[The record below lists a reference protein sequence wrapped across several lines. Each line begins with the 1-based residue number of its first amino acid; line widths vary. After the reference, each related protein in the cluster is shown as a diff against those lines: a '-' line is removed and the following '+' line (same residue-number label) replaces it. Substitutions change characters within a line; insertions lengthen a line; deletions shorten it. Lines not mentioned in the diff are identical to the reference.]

1 MSIEITIWLAA
12 LLLAVVLLYL
22 GWRALGNFFFTRYS
36 KPKIMPIDQRPSDYG
51 LRYRDIEFETEDG
64 IELKAWLVL
73 PPDFADGERRPAVIT
88 THGYS
93 TNRSDIIV
101 RTVAVAKAGF
111 VAFTFDWR
119 RCGESEG
126 EASTG
131 GVAERMDI
139 RAAVNTLTQQHEID
153 PTRIAIYGFSMGAV
167 MAILHAADDKR
178 IKAVAADSPYVNMKE
193 ITRQIIRSMFIPPN
207 IFMASSAAAFKRK
220 FGAPMESI
228 DVAAAAARISPRPLL
243 ILKGE
248 KDRVVPPWHPQ
259 AVFDAALEPKRI
271 EINPNGGHFDNASPE
286 TLAGVVIPFLRGALT

>member
-1 MSIEITIWLAA
+1 MSIEIMIWLAA
-12 LLLAVVLLYL
+12 AVLVVVLLYL
-22 GWRALGNFFFTRYS
+22 GWRALGSYFFARYS
-36 KPKIMPIDQRPSDYG
+36 KPKITPNDQRPSDYG

-64 IELKAWLVL
+64 LELKAWLVL
-73 PPDFADGERRPAVIT
+73 PPDFSDGDKRPAVIT

-101 RTVAVAKAGF
+101 RSVAVARAGF
-111 VAFTFDWR
+111 VVFTFDWR

-139 RAAVNTLTQQHEID
+139 RAAVNTLTQQREID
-153 PTRIAIYGFSMGAV
+153 PERIAFYGFSMGAV
-167 MAILHAADDKR
+167 MAILHAAEDSR
-178 IKAVAADSPYVNMKE
+178 IKAVAADSPYVSMKE
-193 ITRQIIRSMFIPPN
+193 ITRHIIKSMFIPPS

-228 DVAAAAARISPRPLL
+228 DIAAAAARISPRPLL
-243 ILKGE
+243 ILKGD
-248 KDRVVPPWHPQ
+248 KDKVVPPKHPQ
-259 AVFDAALEPKRI
+259 AVYDAALEPKRI

-286 TLAGVVIPFLRGALT
+286 TLAGVVIPFLRDALK